1 MKEDDL
7 SVIHKTVIK
16 VAEVLGLEKSC
27 ATLSLLKQTKN
38 VNILPQLV
46 R

>member
-7 SVIHKTVIK
+7 SIIYKTVVK
-16 VAEVLGLEKSC
+16 VAEVLGLKKSC
-27 ATLSLLKQTKN
+27 AILCLLNQTKN